1 MSNILPSNNNHPVE
15 INNLCENQASHLDP
29 ASLIDVSFNTKDAST
44 PATEMNHEL
53 AEFERKLRS
62 ITDKLS
68 VNREGFVQLPQD
80 IAQQLATRT
89 RDHDASLSK
98 FWSEGSRIFGRII
111 DFLRAYYAQL
121 SAAENRFTFLAKEL
135 EDSGRCVLKEE
146 IFYPQPILG
155 CQYRCN
161 PMVAVKFRQRKWLW

>member
-1 MSNILPSNNNHPVE
+1 MSNILPSNNNPNLNNNDPAE
-15 INNLCENQASHLDP
+15 INNLRESQAGNLDP

-80 IAQQLATRT
+80 IAQKLVSKTG
-89 RDHDASLSK
+89 DMLSK
-98 FWSEGSRIFGRII
+98 DAKSSNILEKIT
-111 DFLRAYYAQL
+111 DFLTIQYPKQTP
-121 SAAENRFTFLAKEL
+121 AEEHFNTSTL
-135 EDSGRCVLKEE
+135 
-146 IFYPQPILG
+146 Q
-155 CQYRCN
+155 
-161 PMVAVKFRQRKWLW
+161 